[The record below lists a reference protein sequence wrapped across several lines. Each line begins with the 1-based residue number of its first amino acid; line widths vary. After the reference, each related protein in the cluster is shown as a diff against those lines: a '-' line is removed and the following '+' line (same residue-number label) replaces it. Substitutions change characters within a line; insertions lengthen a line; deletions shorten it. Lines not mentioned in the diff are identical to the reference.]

1 MNLNKYIIGLLAV
14 GGIFCFQACS
24 DESYDVEGSS
34 LNQVYINMNR
44 WSSTENLQN
53 AFVYEVMRPP
63 VGSTLKSGPEKVKIG
78 VRSTKVASE
87 DITVTL
93 DIDKNT
99 FIGNYSSFPNGVN
112 ISLDKHTL
120 TIPAGSMLSSDSVTV
135 EIEDGKWDEFAD
147 DSYLLPLKII
157 SVSNA
162 ELSEGHS
169 LAYLVVNTAFT
180 NCVEGATSVEGTLV
194 SDRSSWTATYKG
206 ADAGRVF
213 FDGNNRS
220 YISQDRSNVELIVDL
235 SKECTGISGFRLT
248 HYGSWYSCS
257 SATVSISVDGESYM
271 NQGSV
276 SLPSYSSP
284 QYIRFY
290 ENVNARYLKLDLA
303 PGGYG
308 VVLTEFDM
316 YQNN

>member
-1 MNLNKYIIGLLAV
+1 
-14 GGIFCFQACS
+14 
-24 DESYDVEGSS
+24 
-34 LNQVYINMNR
+34 
-44 WSSTENLQN
+44 
-53 AFVYEVMRPP
+53 
-63 VGSTLKSGPEKVKIG
+63 
-78 VRSTKVASE
+78 
-87 DITVTL
+87 
-93 DIDKNT
+93 
-99 FIGNYSSFPNGVN
+99 
-112 ISLDKHTL
+112 
-120 TIPAGSMLSSDSVTV
+120 MLSSDSVTV

>member
-53 AFVYEVMRPP
+53 AFVYEVMRTP

-180 NCVEGATSVEGTLV
+180 NCVEGTLV

>member
-1 MNLNKYIIGLLAV
+1 MNLKKYIIGLLVV
-14 GGIFCFQACS
+14 GGTLCFQACS

-44 WSSTENLQN
+44 WSSTDNLQN
-53 AFVYEVMRPP
+53 AFVYDVVRTPI
-63 VGSTLKSGPEKVKIG
+63 GSTLKNGPEEVKIG

-93 DIDKNT
+93 DIDKNMST
-99 FIGNYSSFPNGVN
+99 GNYSSFPKEVN
-112 ISLDKHTL
+112 VSLDKRTL

-135 EIEDGKWDEFAD
+135 KIEDGKWEKFAD
-147 DSYLLPLKII
+147 GSSLLPLKVT

-162 ELSEGHS
+162 ALSEGHS
-169 LAYLVVNTAFT
+169 LSYLVVNKVFT

-194 SDRSSWTATYKG
+194 SDRSAWTATYKG
-206 ADAGRVF
+206 KDAGRVF
-213 FDGNNRS
+213 FDRNQWS
-220 YISQDRSNVELIVDL
+220 FISQDYSNVELVVNL
-235 SKECTGISGFRLT
+235 SKEYTGISGFRLT
-248 HYGSWYSCS
+248 HYARWYSCS
-257 SATVSISVDGESYM
+257 SATIFISMDGE
-271 NQGSV
+271 NWINKGSV

-290 ENVNARYLKLDLA
+290 EKVNARYLKLDLV
-303 PGGYG
+303 PDGNG
-308 VVLTEFDM
+308 VVLGEFDM

>member
-1 MNLNKYIIGLLAV
+1 M
-14 GGIFCFQACS
+14 
-24 DESYDVEGSS
+24 
-34 LNQVYINMNR
+34 
-44 WSSTENLQN
+44 
-53 AFVYEVMRPP
+53 
-63 VGSTLKSGPEKVKIG
+63 
-78 VRSTKVASE
+78 
-87 DITVTL
+87 
-93 DIDKNT
+93 
-99 FIGNYSSFPNGVN
+99 
-112 ISLDKHTL
+112 
-120 TIPAGSMLSSDSVTV
+120 
-135 EIEDGKWDEFAD
+135 
-147 DSYLLPLKII
+147 
-157 SVSNA
+157 
-162 ELSEGHS
+162 
-169 LAYLVVNTAFT
+169 AYLVVNTAFT

>member
-53 AFVYEVMRPP
+53 AFVYEVMRTP

-147 DSYLLPLKII
+147 DS
-157 SVSNA
+157 
-162 ELSEGHS
+162 
-169 LAYLVVNTAFT
+169 
-180 NCVEGATSVEGTLV
+180 
-194 SDRSSWTATYKG
+194 
-206 ADAGRVF
+206 
-213 FDGNNRS
+213 
-220 YISQDRSNVELIVDL
+220 
-235 SKECTGISGFRLT
+235 
-248 HYGSWYSCS
+248 
-257 SATVSISVDGESYM
+257 
-271 NQGSV
+271 
-276 SLPSYSSP
+276 
-284 QYIRFY
+284 
-290 ENVNARYLKLDLA
+290 
-303 PGGYG
+303 
-308 VVLTEFDM
+308 
-316 YQNN
+316 